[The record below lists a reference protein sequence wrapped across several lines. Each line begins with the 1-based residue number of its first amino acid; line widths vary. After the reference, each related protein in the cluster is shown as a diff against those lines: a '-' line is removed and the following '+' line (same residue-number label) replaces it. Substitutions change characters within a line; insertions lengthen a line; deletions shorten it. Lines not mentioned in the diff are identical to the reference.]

1 MQYTSLMKGMV
12 LKGMFRTFIY
22 RCVYNQYQSDEFKCG
37 DLIYQQFLSDFA
49 FSYFWPAAT
58 DKKFVERS
66 NSKEITARCKVL
78 YQT

>member
-1 MQYTSLMKGMV
+1 MNLNAAICIE
-12 LKGMFRTFIY
+12 FI
-22 RCVYNQYQSDEFKCG
+22 
-37 DLIYQQFLSDFA
+37 IYQRFLSVFA